1 MARLAYQIRYR
12 DSDGERKWLTLGKFT
27 KQRFDEYQDA
37 ADRLLA
43 LSAGWRHKYDPR
55 IVAVR
60 LKPRACRSE
69 ADIRREERERIAGAL
84 KPWRINEGLVLGDRV
99 MVATTNTGDHT
110 RQAREVL
117 LAFDWPGP
125 EKTK

>member
-37 ADRLLA
+37 ADHLLA

-60 LKPRACRSE
+60 LKPRARLSE
-69 ADIRREERERIAGAL
+69 AEIRKAERERIAAAL
-84 KPWRINEGLVLGDRV
+84 AHGSAMQWLLLGDRV
-99 MVATTNTGDHT
+99 LMSREANGNPVP
-110 RQAREVL
+110 QARDIIRG
-117 LAFDWPGP
+117 FDWKPGAP
-125 EKTK
+125 